1 MNSKEKYVIIADDN
15 EFFSNV
21 FSTEFT
27 KSGYKTDV
35 VANGQQ
41 VLDLAERQRPDLIIL
56 DLIMPVKDGFDTLT
70 ELKNNEKLKD
80 VNVVVLSNLGQSE
93 DIEKAKRLGAA
104 GYIIKK
110 DLAIKDLFSEVS
122 KYLE

>member
-1 MNSKEKYVIIADDN
+1 MNLKEKYVIIADDN

>member
-56 DLIMPVKDGFDTLT
+56 DLIMPVKDGFETLA
-70 ELKNNEKLKD
+70 ELKSNTDLKGIP
-80 VNVVVLSNLGQSE
+80 VIVLSNLGQI
-93 DIEKAKRLGAA
+93 DDVNKAKAMGACD
-104 GYIIKK
+104 YLIKANISLQDAV
-110 DLAIKDLFSEVS
+110 DLVK
-122 KYLE
+122 KYL

>member
-1 MNSKEKYVIIADDN
+1 
-15 EFFSNV
+15 
-21 FSTEFT
+21 
-27 KSGYKTDV
+27 
-35 VANGQQ
+35 
-41 VLDLAERQRPDLIIL
+41 
-56 DLIMPVKDGFDTLT
+56 MPVKDGFDTLT
-70 ELKNNEKLKD
+70 QLKNNEKLKD

-122 KYLE
+122 KYLEQPFWRCFSCSFRRMHWYRSFNTVVS

>member
-1 MNSKEKYVIIADDN
+1 MIADDN